1 MFALLAGALR
11 HVTLN
16 RSPRTLLTVCI
27 QYFAGFNPAYH
38 IHTSAVKPQS
48 ASEMCG
54 QHSFCRP
61 VL

>member
-16 RSPRTLLTVCI
+16 RSLRTPLTVCI
-27 QYFAGFNPAYH
+27 QNLDAFNPFCH
-38 IHTSAVKPQS
+38 IHTSALKSQS
-48 ASEMCG
+48 TSEMCG
-54 QHSFCRP
+54 QHSFSRP